1 MCILFKFQCSYILE
15 IWCIFVLFFQNL
27 ENKIRAAVDEN
38 VKKAKG
44 DKEIGLE
51 ELVTD
56 IYSDNKEVVIRG
68 ITPWDRLEHKTL
80 GMAVNV

>member
-1 MCILFKFQCSYILE
+1 M
-15 IWCIFVLFFQNL
+15 
-27 ENKIRAAVDEN
+27 DEN
-38 VKKAKG
+38 VKKAKS

-80 GMAVNV
+80 GMAVNI